1 MFFGERI
8 ACAAR
13 RYEIDRRRTLAPDDR
28 DIAPMT
34 PAPRAEGVDDRHV
47 ASSDGSTA
55 AVGEPRA
62 AAERAD
68 ALADLLARI
77 AIGDQRAFAELY
89 RLTSPHLYAVAIRIV
104 RDGPIAEDILQEA
117 FVSIWHHAGTYEVTK
132 SQPITWLTSVV
143 RNRCLDRLR
152 RRELH
157 TEPLARG
164 DEDDPHAWEPP
175 AEGPSPIDMLLAS
188 ADARA
193 LRSCI
198 DALEPGP
205 RQAIALAFF
214 HGMSHAELSAHL
226 REPLGTV
233 KSWVRRALMTL
244 RRCLDSRGAQ
254 A

>member
-1 MFFGERI
+1 
-8 ACAAR
+8 
-13 RYEIDRRRTLAPDDR
+13 
-28 DIAPMT
+28 MT
-34 PAPRAEGVDDRHV
+34 PAPRTKGARDRHI
-47 ASSDGSTA
+47 ASSDASTA
-55 AVGEPRA
+55 TAAGPRT

-68 ALADLLARI
+68 ALADLLARV

-89 RLTSPHLYAVAIRIV
+89 RLTSPHLYAVAVRIV
-104 RDGPIAEDILQEA
+104 RNGAIAEEILQEA
-117 FVSIWHHAGTYEVTK
+117 FVSIWHHAGTYDMSK

-152 RRELH
+152 RRELD
-157 TEPLARG
+157 TESLTRG
-164 DEDDPHAWEPP
+164 DDDDAPAWEPP
-175 AEGPSPIDMLLAS
+175 AEGPSPIDMLVAS

-193 LRSCI
+193 LRGCI
-198 DALEPGP
+198 DALDPGP

-233 KSWVRRALMTL
+233 KSWVRRALATL
-244 RRCLDSRGAQ
+244 RRCLDSQAAQ

>member
-1 MFFGERI
+1 
-8 ACAAR
+8 
-13 RYEIDRRRTLAPDDR
+13 
-28 DIAPMT
+28 MT
-34 PAPRAEGVDDRHV
+34 PAPRTEGARDRHV
-47 ASSDGSTA
+47 ATSDASTA
-55 AVGEPRA
+55 AAAEPRT

-68 ALADLLARI
+68 ALADLLARV

-89 RLTSPHLYAVAIRIV
+89 RLTSPHLYAVAVRIV
-104 RDGPIAEDILQEA
+104 RNGAIAEEILQEA
-117 FVSIWHHAGTYEVTK
+117 LVSIWHHAGTYDMAK

-152 RRELH
+152 RRELD
-157 TEPLARG
+157 TEPLAHG
-164 DEDDPHAWEPP
+164 DDDARAWEPP
-175 AEGPSPIDMLLAS
+175 AEGPSPIDMLVAS

-193 LRSCI
+193 LRGCI
-198 DALEPGP
+198 DALDPGP

-233 KSWVRRALMTL
+233 KSWVRRALATL
-244 RRCLDSRGAQ
+244 RRCLDSQGAQ